1 MAGTAE
7 TNLKKQVRDFMQL
20 NGWFV
25 FHILQAM
32 GAYRGV
38 SDLIAIKEGRVLFL
52 ELKAPAGFDKKGRKK
67 KAGVQSENQIKF
79 EYDIDL
85 HGGEYHVVRSVEDII
100 EVMGFEA
107 L

>member
-7 TNLKKQVRDFMQL
+7 TNLKKQVRDFMRL

-32 GAYRGV
+32 GAYKGV
-38 SDLIAIKEGRVLFL
+38 SDLIAIKDGRVLFL
-52 ELKAPAGFDKKGRKK
+52 ELKAPAGFDKRGRKK
-67 KAGVQSENQIKF
+67 KAGEQSENQVKF

-85 HGGEYHVVRSVEDII
+85 HGGEYYVVRSVEDIS
-100 EVMGFEA
+100 EVIDVVIR
-107 L
+107 